1 MTQTR
6 RELQE
11 RPRAAQTLQQLL
23 ERYAAEHPAEAA
35 TCERFLEFARGGPD
49 CFERSRQD
57 GHFTASCW
65 LVSADGLRVLLTHHR
80 KLGRWL
86 QLGGH
91 ADGDPDLNA
100 VCLREAE
107 EESGLVGLTADDEI
121 FDLDAHT
128 IPARAHEP
136 EHIHW
141 DVRFVVRCTASEEFA
156 ISDESLALAW
166 LPIAAIAEDESADV
180 SLRRMARKW
189 LGRVH

>member
-6 RELQE
+6 
-11 RPRAAQTLQQLL
+11 PIPAITLKLL
-23 ERYAAEHPAEAA
+23 ERYAADHPSEAA
-35 TCERFLEFARGGPD
+35 TCARFLDFTRSGPD
-49 CFERSRQD
+49 SYQRTRLD

-65 LVSADGLRVLLTHHR
+65 LVSRDELRVLLTYHR

-91 ADGDPDLNA
+91 ADGDSDLEA

-107 EESGLVGLTADDEI
+107 EESGLAGLAVDDEI

-128 IPARAHEP
+128 IPARPNEP
-136 EHIHW
+136 EHTHW
-141 DVRFVVRCTASEEFA
+141 DVRFVVRCRESEDFE

-166 LPIAAIAEDESADV
+166 LPIAAIADDDSADV

-189 LGRVH
+189 LGRDF